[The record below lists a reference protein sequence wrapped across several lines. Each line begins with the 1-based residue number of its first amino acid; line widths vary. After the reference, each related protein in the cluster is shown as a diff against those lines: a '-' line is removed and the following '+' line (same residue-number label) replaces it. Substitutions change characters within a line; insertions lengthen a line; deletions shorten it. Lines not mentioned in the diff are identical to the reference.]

1 MMRATV
7 YFEHNRMMSANFIG
21 SSHSLLNRTSVFTG
35 SRILNTWVLYV
46 SAFLSISSR
55 VIGGRVVLRPV
66 GSPMR
71 PVLSPIR
78 KITRCPRSWKC
89 FILRSSTVCP
99 RCRSGA
105 VGSKPAFT
113 RSGRPVFSACTSR
126 SRSSSSRIRSARPF
140 FKYCNCSSLATIFIR
155 AGWRCQ

>member
-1 MMRATV
+1 
-7 YFEHNRMMSANFIG
+7 MMSANFIG
-21 SSHSLLNRTSVFTG
+21 SSHSLLNRTSVFSR

-66 GSPMR
+66 GSPIN
-71 PVLSPIR
+71 PVLSPIK

-89 FILRSSTVCP
+89 FILRSSTVWP
-99 RCRSGA
+99 KCRSGA

-113 RSGRPVFSACTSR
+113 RSGRPAFSAWTRR
-126 SRSSSSRIRSARPF
+126 SRKSSSRIRSAKPF
-140 FKYCNCSSLATIFIR
+140 FKYVSCSSMDTLFIR
-155 AGWRCQ
+155 AGCPRSISPPAPAIPWG